1 MVLSHVGYSRK
12 KLLRYTFVQL
22 KMLKKNKEIIKKI
35 RARQTEIY
43 AFFLFPNIFD
53 SFCALFFSLV
63 FDVYVRW

>member
-1 MVLSHVGYSRK
+1 
-12 KLLRYTFVQL
+12 
-22 KMLKKNKEIIKKI
+22 MLKKNKEIIKKI